1 MNDLQHFNE
10 REHGPILVTLNPPFE
25 PSKDLTIGRYK
36 YDHPLLDAKVR
47 HIPVFLISRF
57 L

>member
-47 HIPVFLISRF
+47 RIPVFLISRF